1 MINVKCEMLSVKLA
15 FLPTPFIYKDLNFCR
30 WTVNLSDSFNYLLRK
45 LDRQMFFWVEEH
57 GGADAVFAVGAMEHI
72 YVDAT
77 LATTPERLV
86 IGQVGESNW
95 KITQLG
101 VHLHDSRTGSQREN
115 LGMRPSLSGERKGQV
130 LDALCQ
136 SQTTEVW
143 VNDQT

>member
-1 MINVKCEMLSVKLA
+1 M
-15 FLPTPFIYKDLNFCR
+15 FL
-30 WTVNLSDSFNYLLRK
+30 
-45 LDRQMFFWVEEH
+45 WVEEH
-57 GGADAVFAVGAMEHI
+57 GGADAVFAVGAMEDIH
-72 YVDAT
+72 VDAT
-77 LATTPERLV
+77 FATTPERLV

-101 VHLHDSRTGSQREN
+101 VHLHDSRAGSQREN